1 MSSEFG
7 VRRQK
12 RTCGKEA
19 EHGIRGVA
27 LYVLFSI
34 LFFVAFSFGSNH
46 LFDSE
51 LRYDPAVDAGCPGL
65 WNSERVFL
73 AAAHAAEVPALKGY
87 INDYANMMSPS
98 VRTKLTNELRELERT
113 DSTQIVILTI
123 SSLEGQPIED
133 YSIKVAEAWKI
144 GQKGRDN
151 GIILIFASKER
162 KMRIEVGRGLEGK
175 LTDLTAGRIIDL
187 VIKPRFKRGDFN
199 GGFVAG
205 VAALIDATKGE
216 FKADDAKSPQKKKS
230 FSPLF
235 TILLFG
241 GIGLLV
247 LGSFSRVL
255 GGIAGAIGLPGIA
268 YLTLGASI
276 FTLIL
281 FGILG
286 LVMGIFLPFL
296 FSGMGHGRGGMFWP
310 GGYFGSGSSSS
321 GSGSDFDSGGGFSGG
336 GGDFGGGG
344 ASGDW

>member
-1 MSSEFG
+1 MTMDEHA
-7 VRRQK
+7 K
-12 RTCGKEA
+12 RSQLKDEKLLHYLRIVSPLCLTVC
-19 EHGIRGVA
+19 
-27 LYVLFSI
+27 LTLFIVIVS
-34 LFFVAFSFGSNH
+34 LVHSA
-46 LFDSE
+46 
-51 LRYDPAVDAGCPGL
+51 Y
-65 WNSERVFL
+65 
-73 AAAHAAEVPALKGY
+73 AAAEIPALKGY

-98 VRTKLTNELRELERT
+98 VRSKLTNELREFERT

-151 GIILIFASKER
+151 GIILIFASQER

-216 FKADDAKSPQKKKS
+216 FKAEDAKPLPKKKS

-255 GGIAGAIGLPGIA
+255 GGIAGAIGLPGVA
-268 YLTLGASI
+268 YLALGASI

-296 FSGMGHGRGGMFWP
+296 FSGMGHGRGGMFFP
-310 GGYFGSGSSSS
+310 GGWFFGSGGSSN
-321 GSGSDFDSGGGFSGG
+321 GSDFDSGGGFSGG

>member
-1 MSSEFG
+1 
-7 VRRQK
+7 
-12 RTCGKEA
+12 
-19 EHGIRGVA
+19 
-27 LYVLFSI
+27 
-34 LFFVAFSFGSNH
+34 
-46 LFDSE
+46 
-51 LRYDPAVDAGCPGL
+51 
-65 WNSERVFL
+65 
-73 AAAHAAEVPALKGY
+73 
-87 INDYANMMSPS
+87 MMSPS
-98 VRTKLTNELRELERT
+98 VRSKLTKELRELERT

-151 GIILIFASKER
+151 GIILIVASQER

-216 FKADDAKSPQKKKS
+216 FKAEDTKPPPKKKS

-255 GGIAGAIGLPGIA
+255 GGIAGAIGLPGAA

-276 FTLIL
+276 FTPIL

-310 GGYFGSGSSSS
+310 GGYFGSGGGS
-321 GSGSDFDSGGGFSGG
+321 GSSDFDSGGGFSG

>member
-7 VRRQK
+7 VRRLSTETAV
-12 RTCGKEA
+12 RSGLA
-19 EHGIRGVA
+19 VRSRWAPPLVV
-27 LYVLFSI
+27 LYVL
-34 LFFVAFSFGSNH
+34 LFFFFESCVCLN
-46 LFDSE
+46 SE
-51 LRYDPAVDAGCPGL
+51 LRTP
-65 WNSERVFL
+65 NSERVFL
-73 AAAHAAEVPALKGY
+73 AAAHAAEVAALKGY

-98 VRTKLTNELRELERT
+98 VRSKLTNELREFERT

-151 GIILIFASKER
+151 GIILIVASQER

-205 VAALIDATKGE
+205 VAAVIDATKGE
-216 FKADDAKSPQKKKS
+216 FKADDAIPPQKKKS

-241 GIGLLV
+241 GIGLLIM
-247 LGSFSRVL
+247 GSFSRVL
-255 GGIAGAIGLPGIA
+255 GGIAGAIGLPAAA
-268 YLTLGASI
+268 YLTAGASI
-276 FTLIL
+276 FTLVL

-296 FSGMGHGRGGMFWP
+296 FSGMGHGRDGMFFP
-310 GGYFGSGSSSS
+310 GGWFFGSGGSSS
-321 GSGSDFDSGGGFSGG
+321 GNDFDSGGGFSGG

>member
-1 MSSEFG
+1 MSSEKAAYK
-7 VRRQK
+7 VMDDRPAQSVTMTMDEHAK
-12 RTCGKEA
+12 RSQLKDEKLLHYLRIVSPLCLTVC
-19 EHGIRGVA
+19 
-27 LYVLFSI
+27 LTLFIVIVS
-34 LFFVAFSFGSNH
+34 LVPRPSSLVHSAYAA
-46 LFDSE
+46 SE
-51 LRYDPAVDAGCPGL
+51 I
-65 WNSERVFL
+65 
-73 AAAHAAEVPALKGY
+73 PALKGY

-98 VRTKLTNELRELERT
+98 IRSKLTNELREFERT

-123 SSLEGQPIED
+123 SSLAGQPIED
-133 YSIKVAEAWKI
+133 FSIKVAEAWKI
-144 GQKGRDN
+144 GQKGKDS
-151 GIILIFASKER
+151 GIILIVASQER

-205 VAALIDATKGE
+205 VAAMIDATKGE
-216 FKADDAKSPQKKKS
+216 FKADDAIPPQKKKS

-241 GIGLLV
+241 GIGLLIM
-247 LGSFSRVL
+247 GSFSRIL
-255 GGIAGAIGLPGIA
+255 GGIAGAIGLPTAA
-268 YLTLGASI
+268 YLTAGASI
-276 FTLIL
+276 FTLVL

-296 FSGMGHGRGGMFWP
+296 FSGMGHGRGGMFFP
-310 GGYFGSGSSSS
+310 GGWYLGSGGG
-321 GSGSDFDSGGGFSGG
+321 GSGGDFDSGGGFSGG